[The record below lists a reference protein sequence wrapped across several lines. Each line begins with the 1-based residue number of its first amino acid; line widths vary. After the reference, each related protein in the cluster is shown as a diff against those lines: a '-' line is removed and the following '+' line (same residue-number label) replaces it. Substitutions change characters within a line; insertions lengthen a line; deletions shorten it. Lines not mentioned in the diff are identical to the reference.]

1 MKKAAN
7 VLYIVGFWLCLAC
20 AIFLLAPSPVLFVLG
35 VSSKINGMVV
45 EAIQQYAQDQSVISN
60 AQLFANLMQVGFIV
74 LSVLFILI
82 GLACVV
88 NAIVVSRARKE
99 QTRGLYIAT
108 IVLGAFTVN
117 VTILAGIF
125 SLITDSKKTPQKDA

>member
-60 AQLFANLMQVGFIV
+60 AQLFADLMQAGFIV

-99 QTRGLYIAT
+99 QTRGLYIAS
-108 IVLGAFTVN
+108 IILGAFSTS

-125 SLITDSKKTPQKDA
+125 SLIEDHKTKQIEE